1 MALRYIL
8 EPNEMNK
15 DGSYYP
21 RLVDRKLIK
30 QDYLLE
36 LMSRR
41 SGLNK
46 QDLKLLWSS

>member
-21 RLVDRKLIK
+21 SAGGPQADLK

-41 SGLNK
+41 SGHE
-46 QDLKLLWSS
+46 QAGS